1 MREKL
6 KKSRSGAFA
15 YLFESLVRVCFVVAL
30 NLFQNILNVVTLIL
44 NEKYRSLRSF
54 PQLFDHLV
62 VFHLFLATNKFDNY
76 ISMSF
81 SYSKRFLFLQHHGSC
96 VAIGNKETEK
106 NCERISPTIRTSSY
120 ADARVVFK

>member
-6 KKSRSGAFA
+6 KKSHRPGAFA
-15 YLFESLVRVCFVVAL
+15 YLFEGLVRVCLVVAL
-30 NLFQNILNVVTLIL
+30 DLFQNILNVVTLIL

-81 SYSKRFLFLQHHGSC
+81 SYSKRFQLCRKFDGQKIVDG
-96 VAIGNKETEK
+96 IK
-106 NCERISPTIRTSSY
+106 I
-120 ADARVVFK
+120 F